1 MKVFIRFLVA
11 LLLLGGIFGGIFGYK
26 YFVQMQA
33 GGPGGGPQPANVV
46 ATKVASEKWQG
57 QRSAVGS
64 LTAVDSVAVST
75 EVAGIIESLNFD
87 SGERVTTGDILV
99 ELDKSVDRAELEG
112 LQSEAE
118 LARIQFERAE
128 DLLPRRAISQSEYDE
143 ARARLDSAN
152 AAVES
157 QQARI
162 RQKTILAPFD
172 GVLGLRRVSV
182 GQFLAP
188 GSDIV
193 ELRRLDPIYADFN
206 MPERFLPDLS
216 MGQSIQVRTSA
227 SDQVFTG
234 KVTAID
240 TGIND
245 QTRTVPVRATLD
257 NADGDL
263 RPGMFARVTLLE
275 PSERDVL
282 TIPRTA
288 VSFNTYGDFVLRI
301 KKNDQG
307 MVTER
312 IQIQTG
318 EIRDGRVAVTKGL
331 DEGDQVV
338 AAGLIK
344 VRPGQPV
351 TIDKTVKMTPAEVT
365 GR

>member
-33 GGPGGGPQPANVV
+33 GGPGGPQAANVV
-46 ATKVASEKWQG
+46 ATEVHSEKWQG
-57 QRSAVGS
+57 QQSAVGS

-75 EVAGIIESLNFD
+75 EVAGIIQSLNFD
-87 SGERVTTGDILV
+87 SGERVATGDILL
-99 ELDKSVDRAELEG
+99 ELDKAVDRAELEG
-112 LQSEAE
+112 LESEAE

-128 DLLPRRAISQSEYDE
+128 DLLPQRAISQSEFDE

-162 RQKTILAPFD
+162 RQKTIRAPFD

-227 SDQVFTG
+227 FDQVFTG
-234 KVTAID
+234 KITAID

-245 QTRTVPVRATLD
+245 QTRAIPVRATLD

-275 PSERDVL
+275 PTERDVL

-301 KKNDQG
+301 KEQDQG

-331 DEGDQVV
+331 DEGDRIV

-351 TIDKTVKMTPAEVT
+351 TIDKTVEMNPAEVT